1 MYCVNCGS
9 PVTASLSY
17 CNRCGSSLRE
27 KAESNKTGP
36 ISAFLT
42 AITVIAICGLG
53 IMLGGSLVLRKDAG
67 MPVEFVAFFM
77 FFTFLIVVLT
87 EIMLIRNLSRLTS
100 SNESRRQFTPVQQ
113 PPLELHSPAA
123 STFTEPVSSVTDNT
137 TRTLEYARRDN

>member
-1 MYCVNCGS
+1 
-9 PVTASLSY
+9 
-17 CNRCGSSLRE
+17 
-27 KAESNKTGP
+27 
-36 ISAFLT
+36 
-42 AITVIAICGLG
+42 
-53 IMLGGSLVLRKDAG
+53 MLGGSLVLRKDAG